1 MAAIYRG
8 QLKCYDIDVDGVH
21 TQIRFGVEQLKT
33 PRVLS
38 KWRIGSPRQWD
49 SVPQDCGWFELSLG
63 PSHSPRRLLATWV
76 LRDAKRVHAFC

>member
-38 KWRIGSPRQWD
+38 KWRIGSPRQ
-49 SVPQDCGWFELSLG
+49 
-63 PSHSPRRLLATWV
+63 
-76 LRDAKRVHAFC
+76 